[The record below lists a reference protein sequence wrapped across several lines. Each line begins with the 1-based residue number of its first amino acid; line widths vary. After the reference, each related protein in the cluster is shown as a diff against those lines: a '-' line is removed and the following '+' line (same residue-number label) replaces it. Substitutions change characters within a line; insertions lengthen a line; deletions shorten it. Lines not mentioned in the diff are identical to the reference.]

1 MFDKGTWLNPPPDW
15 SIDTNGVL
23 NARSAGKTDFWRR
36 THYGFER
43 DNGHA
48 LLLPADAEFSA
59 ALTFSGDYHTL
70 YDQAGLMI
78 RASAERWIKFG
89 IELTDGATH
98 LSVVVTDGSSDWSA
112 RIIALDG
119 PLTIRATRIG
129 DAVFMQLGGA
139 DGAWSM
145 VRLAPF
151 AADADAAVGPY
162 FCSPERAGFK
172 ASFHSFALTEPLV
185 RGVH

>member
-15 SIDTNGVL
+15 SIDADGAL
-23 NARSAGKTDFWRR
+23 YARSGIKTDFWRR

-48 LLLPADAEFSA
+48 LLAPAPAEFTA
-59 ALTFSGDYHTL
+59 ALTFTGDYHTL

-98 LSVVVTDGSSDWSA
+98 LSAVVTDGSSDWSA
-112 RIIALDG
+112 REIALDG
-119 PLTIRATRIG
+119 PLSIRATRIG
-129 DAVFMQLGGA
+129 DAVFMQQGA
-139 DGAWSM
+139 PDGSWAM

-151 AADADAAVGPY
+151 AVDAEAAVGPY
-162 FCSPERAGFK
+162 LCSPERAGFK
-172 ASFHSFALTEPLV
+172 ATFHTFALTEPAV